1 MTPAANLDPAELPIL
16 VHLNPALARPAH
28 APPMSARQYR
38 GQRAQARGI
47 TAEAAAAAALQ
58 RDGWVILAHRLRT
71 EAGEIDLLAERAGV
85 LAIVEVKARPS
96 LADAAIAV
104 SPRQR
109 TRLLAAADI
118 ILADH
123 PDWGSAGV
131 RFDVLLVDAAGRV
144 RRITDAFRLGD

>member
-1 MTPAANLDPAELPIL
+1 
-16 VHLNPALARPAH
+16 
-28 APPMSARQYR
+28 MSARQYR

-58 RDGWVILAHRLRT
+58 RDGWAILAQRLRT
-71 EAGEIDLLAERAGV
+71 EAGEIDLLAERAGM
-85 LAIVEVKARPS
+85 LAIVEVKARPN
-96 LADAAIAV
+96 LADAAAAV

-131 RFDVLLVDAAGRV
+131 RFDVLLVDAIGRV
-144 RRITDAFRLGD
+144 RRIADAFRLGD